1 MIWLVLVGCLLAAS
15 ILAGVESALL
25 TVSRVRARH
34 AASEG
39 DKKALRLTT
48 LLERRNDLVQAAIAA
63 NHLLSLLAFILLAG
77 ILDVW
82 LGSWGIVLAVA
93 MALPVFLLAL
103 ELVPKSLFRRYP
115 FRLLKRTL
123 PVLGLLDLM
132 ATPWRLLGR
141 WFKPRIAL
149 EENPDIGISAGLT
162 TLTENIG
169 QLKILPH
176 AAAALMQRFAVFDG
190 KTAESLMMPLKSLS
204 AIPADLPLGTG
215 AQLARETG
223 CRHHAVMDAEGNLF
237 GWFDAASL
245 PTSYGADRQVRQ
257 FTHPIAKMRSSEP
270 AIRCLQSM
278 RKSGAVITLVTDEKG
293 HPVGVL
299 TLDKLLAWITGK

>member
-1 MIWLVLVGCLLAAS
+1 MCSFIRRLAVISLLLLLFFSQLSAQLNLELIGQLPYAPLSLAGCWHHVDSSGGEWALVG
-15 ILAGVESALL
+15 
-25 TVSRVRARH
+25 T
-34 AASEG
+34 
-39 DKKALRLTT
+39 
-48 LLERRNDLVQAAIAA
+48 
-63 NHLLSLLAFILLAG
+63 
-77 ILDVW
+77 
-82 LGSWGIVLAVA
+82 
-93 MALPVFLLAL
+93 
-103 ELVPKSLFRRYP
+103 
-115 FRLLKRTL
+115 
-123 PVLGLLDLM
+123 
-132 ATPWRLLGR
+132 
-141 WFKPRIAL
+141 
-149 EENPDIGISAGLT
+149 SAGLT

-176 AAAALMQRFAVFDG
+176 AAAALMQRFAAFDG

-293 HPVGVL
+293 SPMGVL